1 MGDKLQVYW
10 FWYLQKRFKCY
21 KTQLVT
27 WDGPVLGDI
36 EKIIPTGQ
44 RLKTGKKPMYMTYI
58 EIHSCRDPKKQVET
72 LEPKR
77 NDARDKRLTNDP
89 RKMEL
94 Q

>member
-1 MGDKLQVYW
+1 MTNCKCIGFGICKKDSNAIKHSWSLGMDL
-10 FWYLQKRFKCY
+10 FW
-21 KTQLVT
+21 
-27 WDGPVLGDI
+27 GDI
-36 EKIIPTGQ
+36 EKIIPKGQ